1 MTKFLHKKMLPTELT
16 SEQKQLP
23 DLTEKQ
29 LQDLG
34 FKSNHEWKLNAEM
47 LGFSLGTSFLTIEEF
62 IEEFIEK
69 KTEKSIKTFLTGKQI
84 DIYEFSDNVSL
95 DSYPIA
101 FEGDVIISERSCLG
115 SGDWRDTKFFSIDS
129 SSPTGSHL
137 IRSGLL
143 KVDQLRFQLV
153 YGKYR
158 DQHTRAKGPEVPL
171 RSRAELPTARTE
183 SACARNQHT
192 RATEGPEV
200 PLTAPQSAL
209 GRVEPLSATGLSA
222 RAPEG
227 LPTARTESACARAP
241 EGLPTARAQHTPPK
255 TYRIIPSRN

>member
-1 MTKFLHKKMLPTELT
+1 MLPTELT

-84 DIYEFSDNVSL
+84 DIFGFSDNVSL

-129 SSPTGSHL
+129 SSPTGSRL

-143 KVDQLRFQLV
+143 KVDQLKFQLV

-158 DQHTRAKGPEVPL
+158 DQHTRA
-171 RSRAELPTARTE
+171 
-183 SACARNQHT
+183 
-192 RATEGPEV
+192 TEGSEV

-209 GRVEPLSATGLSA
+209 GRAEPLSATGLSA
-222 RAPEG
+222 R
-227 LPTARTESACARAP
+227 TESAC
-241 EGLPTARAQHTPPK
+241 ARAQHTPPK